1 MEQDQIQEIDSD
13 IFTIRSD
20 HVRIFCFFTED
31 RRLVLL
37 HGIKKKGTRL
47 RTKDIKKANRMR
59 EEFLNN
65 PR

>member
-1 MEQDQIQEIDSD
+1 MHVAIERNVSGG
-13 IFTIRSD
+13 RLPGRD

-59 EEFLNN
+59 EEFLDN